1 MNESAKIE
9 PPVPANTRPTVGVGI
24 VILRRVNGGDEVVL
38 IKRAKPPVGH
48 WSIPGGHQELGETT
62 REAAIREV
70 FEETGLT
77 VANPRLIDVVDV
89 VRRGPD
95 QAVTSHFTL
104 VDFRADWVTGEPKAG
119 DDAADAR
126 WVALTDLAQYRLWDE
141 TQRIISAALA
151 M

>member
-1 MNESAKIE
+1 MNDSAKIE
-9 PPVPANTRPTVGVGI
+9 APVPANTRPTVGVGI
-24 VILRRVNGGDEVVL
+24 VILRQVNGAEEVML
-38 IKRAKPPVGH
+38 IKRAKPPVGQ

-62 REAAIREV
+62 REAAIREA

-95 QAVTSHFTL
+95 QTVTSHFTL
-104 VDFRADWVTGEPKAG
+104 VDFRAEWVAGEPTAG

-126 WVALTDLAQYRLWDE
+126 WVPLSDLAKYRLWDE
-141 TQRIISAALA
+141 TVRVIEAAARL
-151 M
+151 